1 MQRNSST
8 STTSS
13 AHSHRG
19 GLGSGGGGRGRGGGP
34 SSFSG
39 SKRKREGDEGTSSS
53 SSYHHRAQHSEMRQD
68 SSRLSYEYLERNG
81 QPRPYTVSVA
91 IPSSI
96 IAASQTREF
105 KTLLIGQLARTF
117 ALHKVDEV
125 IVYSDET
132 LDLSAESDFN
142 PCLFIA
148 RLLQY
153 AETPSYLRKGLF
165 SVSNRHQYIYIYI
178 SYCA

>member
-1 MQRNSST
+1 MS
-8 STTSS
+8 
-13 AHSHRG
+13 
-19 GLGSGGGGRGRGGGP
+19 GSP
-34 SSFSG
+34 SFSG
-39 SKRKREGDEGTSSS
+39 SKRKRDVDDGPSSA
-53 SSYHHRAQHSEMRQD
+53 YQQRQHSEMRQD
-68 SSRLSYEYLERNG
+68 SSRLSHEYLERNG
-81 QPRPYTVSVA
+81 QPRPFTVSVA

-105 KTLLIGQLARTF
+105 KTLLVGQLARIF

-125 IVYSDET
+125 VVYSDET

-165 SVSNRHQYIYIYI
+165 PVSCTSSQCICDCIFKKGDIHILHLNIYCLICRYIRT
-178 SYCA
+178 CDLRAC

>member
-1 MQRNSST
+1 MQRNHSS

-13 AHSHRG
+13 SATYRG
-19 GLGSGGGGRGRGGGP
+19 AASNGSGRGRGGSSS

-39 SKRKREGDEGTSSS
+39 SKRKRDLDDGASSG
-53 SSYHHRAQHSEMRQD
+53 YHHQRQHSEMRQD

-81 QPRPYTVSVA
+81 QPRPFTVSVA

-96 IAASQTREF
+96 IASSQTREF
-105 KTLLIGQLARTF
+105 KTLLVGQLARIF

-125 IVYSDET
+125 VVYSDET

-165 SVSNRHQYIYIYI
+165 PVSRTSAQRYMMRL
-178 SYCA
+178 